1 MASNPSLTR
10 HPNLDEWISIG
21 TDGRV
26 TIRNGKVD
34 IGQRIST
41 AVALLAAEELD
52 VDYDRIVIVPAETGL
67 SPNEGMTSGSNSMD
81 ESGNAIRLVAATA
94 RHRLLAL
101 AAEALDVDVATLDV
115 DDGLVQSRD
124 TNRSATYWDLAG
136 GKSFGV
142 EVDLEADIKSPDT
155 HKQLGMKAA
164 KRVAAR
170 GMQDIATGRPRF
182 VQDMKLPGMLHARM
196 VRPPHYHARLKGLDD
211 TVQWRLSDEGV
222 TITRDGS
229 FVAVAAD
236 DEYAAVKAA
245 ERLAAAAD
253 WDLAGGLEAQD
264 VFERLPANERISRPV
279 IEGTPQDEPVPDMP
293 PAPARAAI
301 TLSARYEKPYYMHGS
316 IGPSAAM
323 GLFEDGKLSVWTH
336 SQGIYI
342 LRTSMAEALG
352 MAEDDLRLIHT
363 PGAGCYGHNG
373 ADDAAMEAALI
384 ARANPGKPIL
394 LKWSRD
400 DEHAWEPY
408 GTCMT
413 MDLTASVDANGA
425 VLHWNHE
432 SYGDTYSMRPRAGAD
447 QVGPRRLIATHLL
460 SDPLE
465 PLIMGPT
472 MGRHVGIHRNQDPLY
487 AFPDTR
493 IVKHLVRGLPLR
505 TSALRAL
512 GAYGNVFAIESFM
525 DELAEEAGLDPMEFH
540 LRHLE
545 DERGKAV
552 LEEVAER
559 MKTWTNESDAAIGQ
573 GVAFAQYKNNSAYA
587 AVGIEVEVND
597 AAEIRL
603 LRAVIAADA
612 GQIVDPDGLIAQF
625 EGGLIQAASWTLHEA
640 VQFDSSGITSRDWD
654 SYPILRFDNI
664 PEVETILIDR
674 PGGKFLGAGEA
685 TAGPTAAAI
694 ANAVKQ
700 ATGLRLRRLPFT
712 PDALRAAALQ

>member
-1 MASNPSLTR
+1 MTSNPSLTR

-52 VDYDRIVIVPAETGL
+52 VDYNRIVIVPAETGL

-245 ERLAAAAD
+245 ERLAAAAN

-342 LRTSMAEALG
+342 LRTSLAEALG

-447 QVGPRRLIATHLL
+447 QVGPQRLIATHLL

-525 DELAEEAGLDPMEFH
+525 DELAEEAGLDPVEFR

-674 PGGKFLGAGEA
+674 PDGKFLGAGEA

>member
-136 GKSFGV
+136 GKGFGV

-182 VQDMKLPGMLHARM
+182 VQDMKLPGMLHARI

-222 TITRDGS
+222 AITRDGS

-293 PAPARAAI
+293 SAPARAAI

-352 MAEDDLRLIHT
+352 MAEDDLCLIHT

-447 QVGPRRLIATHLL
+447 QVGPRRLIVTHLL
-460 SDPLE
+460 SNPLE

-525 DELAEEAGLDPMEFH
+525 DELAEEAGLDPVEFR

-559 MKTWTNESDAAIGQ
+559 MKTWTNLSDAAIGQ

-603 LRAVIAADA
+603 VRALIAADA

-664 PEVETILIDR
+664 PEIETILIDR
-674 PGGKFLGAGEA
+674 PDGKFLGAGEA